1 MPGVISTGRAPS
13 TKRGY
18 EGNESDE
25 CVQNKKQCIDG
36 DCTDIKG
43 DEMSQLLTKL
53 ESSKQQ
59 LNSTAWKSFSKRKKS
74 LLVGQ
79 DIRSRGGLQQR
90 LTSPTVGRGQI
101 PQ

>member
-1 MPGVISTGRAPS
+1 MRLARLPGVISTGRPPS

-43 DEMSQLLTKL
+43 EEMSQLLTKL

-59 LNSTAWKSFSKRKKS
+59 LNSTAWKSFSKRKK
-74 LLVGQ
+74 
-79 DIRSRGGLQQR
+79 
-90 LTSPTVGRGQI
+90 
-101 PQ
+101 